1 MSPVNQ
7 SAKRINVPTRI
18 IPGSRKPCAA
28 RTRTNIM
35 KKSAR
40 AEVVSMYGK
49 SLYRGC
55 ILLVTESRRD

>member
-1 MSPVNQ
+1 MSPVSQ
-7 SAKRINVPTRI
+7 SAKRMNVPTRI

-28 RTRTNIM
+28 RTRTKIM

-49 SLYRGC
+49 SLHGEC
-55 ILLVTESRRD
+55 IG